1 MAKFPLQSTSKSFM
15 SHQALHYS
23 ETDIIAGLRQGD
35 SKVLEIVYKQHYPTI
50 LHFIIQNNGTDQD
63 AKDLYQEAI
72 LVLYEKLKQENFLLT
87 CQIKTFVYSVCRRL
101 WLKRLREKGRY
112 YGKIEDFESFIPF
125 EEDELNIEDGEHKYG
140 AMNQALELIGEPCRT
155 LLKDFYIENLSMQDI
170 SEKMGYT
177 NADNAKNQ
185 KYKCLMRLKKLFF
198 EKYK

>member
-1 MAKFPLQSTSKSFM
+1 MPKFLPEYTTNFLM
-15 SHQALHYS
+15 NHALHYS
-23 ETDIIAGLRQGD
+23 EADIVAGLRKGD
-35 SKVLEIVYKQHYPTI
+35 NKILEFVYKQNYPAI
-50 LHFIIQNNGTDQD
+50 LHFVIQNNGTDQD

-87 CQIKTFVYSVCRRL
+87 CQLKTFVYSVCRRL
-101 WLKRLREKGRY
+101 WLKKLREKGRY

-125 EEDELNIEDGEHKYG
+125 EEDELHIEENEHKYG
-140 AMNQALELIGEPCRT
+140 AMAKALEMLGEPCST
-155 LLKDFYIENLSMQDI
+155 LLKDFYIDSMSMQDI

-185 KYKCLMRLKKLFF
+185 KYKCLMRLKKIFF